1 MLRFVK
7 RELFW
12 EVLQTNKMLLL
23 LTLETLQT
31 FLDSMYEKLKKINS
45 IIITQA
51 IYIICLIPSS
61 YEMSLSK

>member
-12 EVLQTNKMLLL
+12 EVLQTNEMLLL

-31 FLDSMYEKLKKINS
+31 FLDSMTSFKENKHHRNNSSNPYYLLNTVIVIILK
-45 IIITQA
+45 
-51 IYIICLIPSS
+51 
-61 YEMSLSK
+61 